1 MNNFEYFFNK
11 EISKIRIN
19 TLMDILS
26 NLNTLCEKP
35 IFPYTKINRQTRI
48 YRYKNT
54 YFKDMEELLTFL
66 ENKTFLANDISIID
80 YIGDFAQ
87 EIDVIQI
94 TNTTGIVILKREKL
108 TTHKEFNE
116 QYSRFQNKPI
126 WEIKEEGIEDII
138 TELKNQGQV
147 FKQDE
152 IDLEN
157 LRILSLLRHLPRK

>member
-1 MNNFEYFFNK
+1 MYDIIIIGAGPAGLAAAIYASRAMK
-11 EISKIRIN
+11 K
-19 TLMDILS
+19 TLVL
-26 NLNTLCEKP
+26 E
-35 IFPYTKINRQTRI
+35 
-48 YRYKNT
+48 KNT